1 MYGVST
7 LTKKKK
13 KTRPTKIKDTK
24 GKRTTAQPLNKNT
37 TETEEEPIQC
47 NAYYNKVSKIIW
59 TKDKEENIH
68 Q

>member
-13 KTRPTKIKDTK
+13 KTKPTRIKDTK
-24 GKRTTAQPLNKNT
+24 GKRIIAQPPNKNT

-47 NAYYNKVSKIIW
+47 NAYYNKVSKIV
-59 TKDKEENIH
+59 
-68 Q
+68 

>member
-47 NAYYNKVSKIIW
+47 NAYYNKVSKII
-59 TKDKEENIH
+59 
-68 Q
+68 